1 VYPAH
6 PKLAAL
12 MWSLPMTPQTT
23 AELLEAWRKAQRA
36 SDAAHQTAELAK
48 HAAEAAAE
56 AAEAA
61 RTVAESAGLT
71 LDQTDAAT
79 SAAKDAYS
87 EREHQA
93 ARTGNS
99 EHRAVTHSPEA

>member
-1 VYPAH
+1 MYPAH

-36 SDAAHQTAELAK
+36 SDAAHQTAEMAK

-71 LDQTDAAT
+71 LVQTDAAT

-87 EREHQA
+87 ERERQVAHTA
-93 ARTGNS
+93 DSDRRTEMS
-99 EHRAVTHSPEA
+99 SLEA